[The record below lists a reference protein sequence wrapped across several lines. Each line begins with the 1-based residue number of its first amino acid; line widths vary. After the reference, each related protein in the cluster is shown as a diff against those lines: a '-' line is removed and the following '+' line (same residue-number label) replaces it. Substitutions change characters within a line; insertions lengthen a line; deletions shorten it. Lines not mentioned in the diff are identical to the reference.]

1 MKTELF
7 YVEES
12 NRILCIEKDIIE
24 LLGWIEALTQINED
38 ISYFKL
44 FDNQLIKNIGL
55 TNQLISFRRRNTLLL
70 ASNCTYEKELKQEL
84 AYGKNVYNKARA
96 RVHEKKRDE
105 FIQLLKD
112 FTTLKNIVYKQ
123 LVKFKR

>member
-7 YVEES
+7 YAEEEH
-12 NRILCIEKDIIE
+12 RILCIEKDILE
-24 LLGWIEALTQINED
+24 LLGWIDALTHINED

-44 FDNQLIKNIGL
+44 FENQLIKDIGL
-55 TNQLISFRRRNTLLL
+55 TNQLISFRRKNTLLL
-70 ASNCTYEKELKQEL
+70 GNYCTYEKVLKQEL

-105 FIQLLKD
+105 FLQLLQD
-112 FTTLKNIVYKQ
+112 FTTLKNTVYKQ